1 METFASP
8 FLAAPMA
15 GVSDLAF
22 RMRLRR
28 NGCRA
33 LWTEMISA
41 AALYRRHR
49 ESLRMA
55 DPADRDDAMAVQL
68 FGAKPEE
75 LAPATRELTRMGWRR
90 VDLNMGCPV
99 KKVVKTGGGAALMR
113 DPALAEACI
122 SAMRAEIQGVFT
134 VKIRLGWDASNQNCL
149 EIAQL
154 AARCGVDGV
163 ILHGRTRAQGY
174 GGVADW
180 TRVRELSGAS
190 GIPLAGNGDIADPQ
204 TALERLRDYGVAAVM
219 IGRAG
224 VSSPWIF
231 RDMHLLEQG
240 RPLLGTPRR
249 KRWRR
254 ICWNNSAISRRRRGN
269 GARLRK

>member
-1 METFASP
+1 
-8 FLAAPMA
+8 
-15 GVSDLAF
+15 
-22 RMRLRR
+22 
-28 NGCRA
+28 
-33 LWTEMISA
+33 
-41 AALYRRHR
+41 
-49 ESLRMA
+49 
-55 DPADRDDAMAVQL
+55 MAVQL

-154 AARCGVDGV
+154 AARCGADGV

-180 TRVRELSGAS
+180 TRVRELSGAL

-204 TALERLRDYGVAAVM
+204 TALERLRECGVAAVM

-231 RDMHLLEQG
+231 RDMHRLAQGEAPLGHPSPEAVAEDLLEQFG
-240 RPLLGTPRR
+240 DLAAEKGERRAVAEMKKFVAWSAKGFPGVGEVRRQVMSVKDAAEMKAAIGALARFEEQFRNGEPLE
-249 KRWRR
+249 
-254 ICWNNSAISRRRRGN
+254 A
-269 GARLRK
+269 A